1 MQQSSVIEY
10 LCTHGTPRP
19 HCHPKALLDHSCS
32 RSVGGLLPCV
42 SYEMSLCSTHVLA
55 NSTVFYAP
63 GIISACAFT
72 QCFCLLY
79 LVEYTSVS
87 PSFFPQDSPG
97 VASHVPT
104 HHSIAVLCML
114 SDPSKALV
122 KNRGFLLIASVAFP
136 SQPVCI
142 LCCLALNAKVDSKER
157 IPVDSF
163 RAVYLCLN
171 SCGVLKKL
179 HIVTLSISC
188 RYKR

>member
-1 MQQSSVIEY
+1 MHQSSLIEY

-55 NSTVFYAP
+55 NSTV
-63 GIISACAFT
+63 GLSLRVHFT

-87 PSFFPQDSPG
+87 PSPFPQDSPG
-97 VASHVPT
+97 VAPHLPT
-104 HHSIAVLCML
+104 HHSIAVLCVL
-114 SDPSKALV
+114 SDPSKSLV
-122 KNRGFLLIASVAFP
+122 KSRGFLLIASVAFP

-157 IPVDSF
+157 IPVGSF
-163 RAVYLCLN
+163 WAVYLCLN
-171 SCGVLKKL
+171 SCRVLKKL